1 VRVGV
6 SSVTWYW
13 QLVTRR
19 AWVQEADWK
28 RLIAQLSRG
37 DCTPFL
43 GAGACAGTLPSAAEM
58 SSLWADRYNYPFPDH
73 HDLAKVMQYISI
85 YEGDPIFV
93 KERICDDFLAKGSPA
108 FAETTEPHGLL
119 ANFPIRIFITTN
131 YDDFLMKALKIMGKS
146 PKALTCPWYLPPNAD
161 LAKYFARVPTAE
173 PPSHEPLVFH
183 LHGRLNSPK
192 SLVLTEGD
200 YLEFLANIA
209 VSRTGD
215 GTQLIPSIVLSA
227 LTDYP
232 LLFIGYSLQD
242 WTFRV
247 LFHGLLRAQ
256 SDVLRR
262 RSISVQL
269 LPPLN
274 LSIEEAERRAR
285 EYITRYLE
293 GWSISIFWGTAAAF
307 CTELRDRM

>member
-1 VRVGV
+1 MD
-6 SSVTWYW
+6 
-13 QLVTRR
+13 
-19 AWVQEADWK
+19 EADWD

-43 GAGACAGTLPSAAEM
+43 GAGACDGTLPAAAEM
-58 SSLWADRYNYPFPDH
+58 SSHWAALSSYPFPDH
-73 HDLAKVMQYISI
+73 YDLPRVMQYISI
-85 YEGDPIFV
+85 ADGDAIFV
-93 KERICDDFLAKGSPA
+93 KEKVCEDLSAKGSPP
-108 FAETTEPHGLL
+108 FSLSTEPHSLL
-119 ANFPIRIFITTN
+119 ANFPIRVFITTN
-131 YDDFLMKALKIMGKS
+131 YDDFLSKALRIVGKA
-146 PKALTCPWYLPPNAD
+146 PNQVTCPWYLPINTD
-161 LAKYFARVPTAE
+161 LTRVFSRIPVTRPMPE
-173 PPSHEPLVFH
+173 EPLVFH
-183 LHGRLNSPK
+183 LHGNLNTPR

-200 YLEFLANIA
+200 YLEFLVNIA
-209 VSRTGD
+209 LSRTGE

-269 LPPLN
+269 LPPVN
-274 LSIEEAERRAR
+274 ISIEQAERRAR

-293 GWSISIFWGTAAAF
+293 GWRISIFWGTAAKF
-307 CTELRDRM
+307 CTELRDRMERSA